1 MKYTCNFH
9 FNLRWHI
16 LFKTCAQLS
25 VQIMYNHSQ
34 NGTQSTSQN
43 FMLSKALLPIHM
55 KFPIQL
61 RKKNHIG
68 QVVNNVQMVE
78 CHLYSNAN
86 LTLAQCI
93 H

>member
-1 MKYTCNFH
+1 
-9 FNLRWHI
+9 
-16 LFKTCAQLS
+16 
-25 VQIMYNHSQ
+25 MYNHSQ

-78 CHLYSNAN
+78 CHLYPNAN